1 MRASFPVD
9 SVPIISVIVPVYNR
23 RRYLKRCVDSLVGQ
37 TYRGVEIVL
46 VDDGS
51 TDGSS
56 LLCDELSRLHP
67 NIVVAHQVNQGSG
80 AARNHGLRIASGEY
94 IGFVDSDDWVASDMF
109 ALLYDMI
116 KDNAATAAQIDL
128 CVVDGLGVPSV
139 DNEVSVETLEGKACL
154 ERLMYEGAS
163 QTGAFSLCR
172 CLFSRKALEFVS
184 FREGVVNEDID
195 FKYKAFMN
203 CDKVVFS
210 NQVKYFYFQ
219 EGESN
224 SSGALRKRDF
234 DLYKASK
241 VLMSL
246 SEDETYG
253 EIRHL
258 VEVKSART
266 PLSLLCK
273 VAYYGIGDADL
284 DKREVVSALQG
295 ELRGNLSTLLSA
307 PLPTSRKALAILF
320 SVNYKLTELLVRA
333 VRSTALG

>member
-1 MRASFPVD
+1 MRESAAS
-9 SVPIISVIVPVYNR
+9 SLPIISVIVPVYNR
-23 RRYLKRCVDSLVGQ
+23 KRYLRRCVESLVGQ
-37 TYRGVEIVL
+37 TYRGIEIVL

-56 LLCDELSRLHP
+56 FLCDELSRQYP

-80 AARNHGLRIASGEY
+80 AARNHGLRMASGEY

-116 KDNAATAAQIDL
+116 KGNAATAAQIDL
-128 CVVDGLGVPSV
+128 CVVDSFDVPLT
-139 DNEVSVETLEGKACL
+139 DNEISTEVLEGKACL
-154 ERLMYEGAS
+154 ERLMYESAS
-163 QTGAFSLCR
+163 RTGAFSLCR
-172 CLFSRKALEFVS
+172 CLFSCKVLESVS

-203 CDKVVFS
+203 CDRVVFS
-210 NQVKYFYFQ
+210 SQVKYFYFQ

-224 SSGALRKRDF
+224 SNGGLRKKDF

-241 VLMSL
+241 VLMEL
-246 SEDETYG
+246 SKGEEYG
-253 EIRHL
+253 EIRRL

-273 VAYYGIGDADL
+273 VAYYGIGDTEL
-284 DKREVVSALQG
+284 DKKKVVGALQG
-295 ELRGNLSTLLSA
+295 ELRGNLLILLSA
-307 PLPTSRKALAILF
+307 PLPASRKALAILF
-320 SVNYKLTELLVRA
+320 SINYKLTEFFIQVA
-333 VRSTALG
+333 QSAGLG